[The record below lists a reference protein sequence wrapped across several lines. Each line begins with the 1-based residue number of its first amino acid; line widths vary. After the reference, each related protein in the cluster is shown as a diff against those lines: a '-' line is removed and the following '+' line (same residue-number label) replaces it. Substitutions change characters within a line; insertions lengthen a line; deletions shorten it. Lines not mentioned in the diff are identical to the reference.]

1 MQNPSAIIMCVQ
13 GNERQNEENVTHCI
27 IIMTDGSVDAERS
40 IVTDLACQVDPNGM
54 C

>member
-13 GNERQNEENVTHCI
+13 GNERQNEENVTCCI